1 MNNTQK
7 CERLFELIAPQ
18 IHPRL
23 ARSLKVKI
31 KPQSSYIYEA
41 RKNGS
46 GVKLQVNF
54 YPGQREWEP
63 RFKAG
68 LAAVM
73 QILDGRT
80 NAVAIRQL
88 TPLEWSL
95 VQYRRELQLANAGY
109 FLPRRE
115 DVHEKE
121 LPH

>member
-7 CERLFELIAPQ
+7 CERLYELIAPT

-31 KPQSSYIYEA
+31 KPQSSYTYEA

-54 YPGQREWEP
+54 YPGTREWEP
-63 RFKAG
+63 RFKDA
-68 LAAVM
+68 LSSVL

-80 NAVAIRQL
+80 DAVCVRQY
-88 TPLEWSL
+88 TELEWSL
-95 VQYRRELQLANAGY
+95 ILFKRDWQLVQAGY
-109 FLPRRE
+109 YLPKGGTT
-115 DVHEKE
+115 H
-121 LPH
+121 